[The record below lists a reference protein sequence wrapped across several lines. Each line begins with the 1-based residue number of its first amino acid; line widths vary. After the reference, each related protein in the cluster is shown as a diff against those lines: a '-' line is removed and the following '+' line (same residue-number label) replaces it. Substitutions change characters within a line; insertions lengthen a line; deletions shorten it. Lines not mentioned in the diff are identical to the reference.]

1 VVRSEIVMV
10 TAMVHALPLIRSTVS
25 RADHRINCINSA
37 LESEPSWFVSN
48 LSKALMAPGRM
59 GIVVVGRADGVEAN
73 RIVGAGDVGILRL
86 VCAGGAAKLA
96 LDAPYVGA
104 GRAVAGKAT
113 GACIPSLGPD
123 GKATDDAGRAAT
135 EATEGGE
142 ADASTG
148 FATKEL
154 GIADMDVM
162 GIAGFMDGKE
172 TGACAV
178 GEGVA

>member
-48 LSKALMAPGRM
+48 LSKVLMAPGRM
-59 GIVVVGRADGVEAN
+59 GIIDEGRTDGMEAYC
-73 RIVGAGDVGILRL
+73 IVGAGDMGIWRL
-86 VCAGGAAKLA
+86 VWADKKPA
-96 LDAPYVGA
+96 LDAAYVGV

-113 GACIPSLGPD
+113 GAGMPSLGPD
-123 GKATDDAGRAAT
+123 GRVTDDAGRAAA
-135 EATEGGE
+135 EVTEGGE

-148 FATKEL
+148 VAATKL
-154 GIADMDVM
+154 GAADMDVVGM
-162 GIAGFMDGKE
+162 ADCMDAKE